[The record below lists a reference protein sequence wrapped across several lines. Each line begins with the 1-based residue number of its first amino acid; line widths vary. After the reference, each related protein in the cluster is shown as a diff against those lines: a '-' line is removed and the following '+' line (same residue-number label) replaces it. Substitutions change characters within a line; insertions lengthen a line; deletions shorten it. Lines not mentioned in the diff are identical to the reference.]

1 MRIELSPVLHIV
13 IIEEVLDH
21 VERVIE
27 GGVVRVI
34 LWSVL
39 DQILETEAV
48 LLDPCHWFVQE
59 LLQRQRLALYDSL
72 HDSLHD
78 SCDSLPE
85 RLEAELLDLLDHGVP
100 RALVQLHL
108 PPRVLVQPGEGLEH
122 VEDQHVAPELEAE
135 LHQGRGHCSDDL
147 ELVSAETTALQS
159 S

>member
-34 LWSVL
+34 LWSVF

-48 LLDPCHWFVQE
+48 LLDPGHWFVQE

-78 SCDSLPE
+78 SCDSLP
-85 RLEAELLDLLDHGVP
+85 A
-100 RALVQLHL
+100 A
-108 PPRVLVQPGEGLEH
+108 
-122 VEDQHVAPELEAE
+122 AP
-135 LHQGRGHCSDDL
+135 
-147 ELVSAETTALQS
+147 SASAA
-159 S
+159 